1 MSDYRVYIIGIDGHR
16 FIKADQFMSNHPDD
30 ATAMKAAEQLVDG
43 YDVELWDCARLV
55 GRIAHKSRT
64 NAIRDDQTKASGSDT
79 DLANLRVVAGPIEK
93 AADLRSKVEV
103 STAPDPPRDES
114 AIILEDDASG
124 TYDVAHWSPEA
135 GEWVG
140 ENGEPTKITPSHWYS
155 MPREKY
161 LSLESDGSSNPS
173 QVRPSPARARRYATF
188 SIAAALVA
196 AALIGTYFRED
207 AAALVTRYAGQQDI
221 FGGSTIGEQVVVRGT
236 QLQSQDSQK
245 TNSLALRQQEEAE
258 ADPASAQEAAQVK
271 QAAESGTVG
280 LRKSQQQEEER
291 AKRLEQDL
299 AAARHDVETQTA
311 LAAKASKEA
320 SELKQA
326 AESGAVE
333 LRKSLQQEQERA
345 KRLEQDLAAAR
356 LDVETQTAQAAKAS
370 DEAGQLKQVAES
382 GSAELKRSLQQE
394 HDRAEALAQDLS
406 MARTTIYAH
415 EAQSRKAGGEA
426 ADLKQ
431 AAESAALELRKSLQQ
446 ERERAERL
454 EQDLA
459 AARHDVE
466 IQTAQAARATTEAA
480 ELKQAAKSSAVQLR
494 KSLQQEQE
502 QAKRLEQDLAAARR
516 DVETQTAQ
524 AARATTEATEL
535 KQVAKSGAAELRKS
549 LQQEQERAA
558 RLQQDLAAARR
569 DVETQ
574 GALAAK
580 ASAEAVQLKQLA
592 DSGEKLRISLQQEH
606 DRAARPERDLAFE
619 RNARAAPAAPKLDQ
633 NAQDKQ
639 LEANADQASVAAVRG
654 AAPPNPE
661 DAAEVARLVARA
673 GVLLGQGDIGS
684 ARIVLERAAE
694 SGSAQASFMLAET
707 YDPLILPK
715 WGTYGTRGDATKARD
730 LYAQAEASGVK
741 EAKARFDALRR

>member
-1 MSDYRVYIIGIDGHR
+1 MSDYRAYIIGIDGHR
-16 FIKADQFMSNHPDD
+16 FIKADQFMSDHPDD

-64 NAIRDDQTKASGSDT
+64 NAICDDQTKASASDT

-93 AADLRSKVEV
+93 AADLRSKVDV

-221 FGGSTIGEQVVVRGT
+221 FGGCTIGEQVVVRGT

-258 ADPASAQEAAQVK
+258 ADQASAQEAAQVK

-326 AESGAVE
+326 AKSSAVE

-370 DEAGQLKQVAES
+370 DEAGQLK
-382 GSAELKRSLQQE
+382 
-394 HDRAEALAQDLS
+394 
-406 MARTTIYAH
+406 
-415 EAQSRKAGGEA
+415 
-426 ADLKQ
+426 
-431 AAESAALELRKSLQQ
+431 
-446 ERERAERL
+446 
-454 EQDLA
+454 
-459 AARHDVE
+459 
-466 IQTAQAARATTEAA
+466 
-480 ELKQAAKSSAVQLR
+480 
-494 KSLQQEQE
+494 
-502 QAKRLEQDLAAARR
+502 
-516 DVETQTAQ
+516 
-524 AARATTEATEL
+524 
-535 KQVAKSGAAELRKS
+535 
-549 LQQEQERAA
+549 
-558 RLQQDLAAARR
+558 
-569 DVETQ
+569 
-574 GALAAK
+574 
-580 ASAEAVQLKQLA
+580 
-592 DSGEKLRISLQQEH
+592 
-606 DRAARPERDLAFE
+606 
-619 RNARAAPAAPKLDQ
+619 
-633 NAQDKQ
+633 
-639 LEANADQASVAAVRG
+639 
-654 AAPPNPE
+654 
-661 DAAEVARLVARA
+661 
-673 GVLLGQGDIGS
+673 
-684 ARIVLERAAE
+684 
-694 SGSAQASFMLAET
+694 
-707 YDPLILPK
+707 
-715 WGTYGTRGDATKARD
+715 
-730 LYAQAEASGVK
+730 
-741 EAKARFDALRR
+741 

>member
-124 TYDVAHWSPEA
+124 TYDVAHRSPEA

-258 ADPASAQEAAQVK
+258 ADQASAQEAAQVK

-326 AESGAVE
+326 AESSAVELRKSLQKEEERAKRLEQDLAAARHDVETQTALAAKASKEASELKQAAKSSAVE

-394 HDRAEALAQDLS
+394 HDRAQALAQDLS
-406 MARTTIYAH
+406 MARTTIYAN

-446 ERERAERL
+446 ERERTARL
-454 EQDLA
+454 E
-459 AARHDVE
+459 
-466 IQTAQAARATTEAA
+466 
-480 ELKQAAKSSAVQLR
+480 
-494 KSLQQEQE
+494 
-502 QAKRLEQDLAAARR
+502 
-516 DVETQTAQ
+516 
-524 AARATTEATEL
+524 
-535 KQVAKSGAAELRKS
+535 
-549 LQQEQERAA
+549 
-558 RLQQDLAAARR
+558 QDLAAARR

>member
-1 MSDYRVYIIGIDGHR
+1 MSDYRAYIIGIDGHR

-93 AADLRSKVEV
+93 AADLRSKVDV

-258 ADPASAQEAAQVK
+258 ADQASAQEAAQVK

-320 SELKQA
+320 GELKQA
-326 AESGAVE
+326 AESSAVE

-406 MARTTIYAH
+406 MARTTIYAY

-480 ELKQAAKSSAVQLR
+480 ELKQAAKSSAV
-494 KSLQQEQE
+494 
-502 QAKRLEQDLAAARR
+502 
-516 DVETQTAQ
+516 
-524 AARATTEATEL
+524 
-535 KQVAKSGAAELRKS
+535 ELRKS
-549 LQQEQERAA
+549 LQQERERAA
-558 RLQQDLAAARR
+558 RLEQDLAAARR

-592 DSGEKLRISLQQEH
+592 DSGEKLRI
-606 DRAARPERDLAFE
+606 
-619 RNARAAPAAPKLDQ
+619 
-633 NAQDKQ
+633 
-639 LEANADQASVAAVRG
+639 
-654 AAPPNPE
+654 
-661 DAAEVARLVARA
+661 
-673 GVLLGQGDIGS
+673 
-684 ARIVLERAAE
+684 
-694 SGSAQASFMLAET
+694 
-707 YDPLILPK
+707 
-715 WGTYGTRGDATKARD
+715 
-730 LYAQAEASGVK
+730 
-741 EAKARFDALRR
+741 